1 MPAGRVIKSTGSL
14 YTVVGDEGSTYYCK
28 LKGIYR
34 IKGIKATS
42 PIVVGDIV
50 EFESVDNNST
60 PMIRKILPR
69 ENYIIRKATKL
80 SKKSHIIASNIDQAV
95 VVVSLIQPRTSTGFI
110 DRYLVT
116 AEAYHIPAI
125 IVFNKNDLCN
135 EQLQRKLDELIEIYT
150 GAGYGCIAVS
160 AKSGQNIELFKDT
173 LKDKVSLLAGH
184 SGVGKSALI
193 NRIQP
198 DLKLRTASISSVHE
212 KGMHTTTFTEM
223 YPLSFGGFIIDT
235 PGIKEFGL
243 INFNKVEVPER
254 FPEFRRYLLD
264 CKFHNCTH
272 LHEPG
277 CAVKEALKSGKISQ
291 LRYSSY
297 LSMLTDDYWDN
308 NKYEYSD

>member
-1 MPAGRVIKSTGSL
+1 VIKSTGSL
-14 YTVVGDEGSTYYCK
+14 YTVVGEDGCTYLCK

-42 PIVVGDIV
+42 PVVVGDIV
-50 EFESVDNNST
+50 EFDPVDKNST
-60 PMIRKILPR
+60 PMIREILPR

-80 SKKSHIIASNIDQAV
+80 SKKSQIIASNIDQAV
-95 VVVSLIQPRTSTGFI
+95 VVVSLIRPRTSTGFI
-110 DRYLVT
+110 DRFLVT
-116 AEAYHIPAI
+116 AEAYHIPAV
-125 IVFNKNDLCN
+125 IVFNKIDLHDI
-135 EQLQRKLDELIEIYT
+135 QLHKILDELISIYT
-150 GAGYGCIAVS
+150 NAGYGCLSVS
-160 AKSGQNIELFKDT
+160 AKSGQNIESFRDA
-173 LKDKVSLLAGH
+173 LKDKVSLLTGH

-193 NRIQP
+193 NMIQP
-198 DLKLRTASISSVHE
+198 DLKLRTAAISSVHE

-254 FPEFRRYLLD
+254 FPEFRRYLHE

-277 CAVKEALKSGKISQ
+277 CAVKEALKKGEISQ
-291 LRYSSY
+291 LRYNSY